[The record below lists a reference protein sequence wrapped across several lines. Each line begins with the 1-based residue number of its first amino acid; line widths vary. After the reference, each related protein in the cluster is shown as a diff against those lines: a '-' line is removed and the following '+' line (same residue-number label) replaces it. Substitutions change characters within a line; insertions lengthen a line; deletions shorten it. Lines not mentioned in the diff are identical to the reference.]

1 MEPVKQQR
9 VRFTDVARMNVTRTT
24 PPYHPVQ
31 VEGEQKP
38 TIKFRTAACEVACGL
53 HLAAGAFMMLFV
65 DVAEQWP
72 LLLLAILY
80 CFLGGSSFG
89 IMASVE
95 RYAEEIEG
103 GEER

>member
-1 MEPVKQQR
+1 MKQQR
-9 VRFTDVARMNVTRTT
+9 VKFTDVARMNATRTT
-24 PPYHPVQ
+24 PPYPPVQ
-31 VEGEQKP
+31 VEEEQKP
-38 TIKFRTAACEVACGL
+38 TIKFRTAACEVVCGL

-65 DVAEQWP
+65 DVVEQWP

-89 IMASVE
+89 IMASAE

-103 GEER
+103 GEEK

>member
-1 MEPVKQQR
+1 MSSLNYPP
-9 VRFTDVARMNVTRTT
+9 VARMNATRTT
-24 PPYHPVQ
+24 PPYPPVQ
-31 VEGEQKP
+31 VEEEQKP
-38 TIKFRTAACEVACGL
+38 TIKFRTAACEVVCGL

-65 DVAEQWP
+65 DVVEQWP

-89 IMASVE
+89 IMASAE

-103 GEER
+103 GEEK

>member
-1 MEPVKQQR
+1 MSSLNYPP
-9 VRFTDVARMNVTRTT
+9 VARMNATRKTE
-24 PPYHPVQ
+24 PHHPVQ
-31 VEGEQKP
+31 VEEEQKP
-38 TIKFRTAACEVACGL
+38 TIKFRVVACEVVCGL